1 MSGRLSEC
9 RADCQRAL
17 ETVRQSGRLSDSQA
31 DCQRIPT
38 HTKTLLL
45 LLLTHI
51 LYPHTSI
58 APTYFTLPL
67 HPHQPHCTLIY
78 FTHPHSLHCTHILYL
93 EPVCMWM
100 WMCVCVCV
108 CVCMCVC
115 VYDPDLPT
123 VTASRPICVCVYPSS
138 IPKWAPVRPI
148 RGPFGAHL
156 CPTGAQ
162 LGPTWNAAWVCWMGG
177 CG

>member
-45 LLLTHI
+45 LLTHI

-58 APTYFTLPL
+58 APTYFILPL

-100 WMCVCVCV
+100 WMCVCVCA
-108 CVCMCVC
+108 CVC
-115 VYDPDLPT
+115 VSLIPTYLLSQLPGLF
-123 VTASRPICVCVYPSS
+123 VCVYMLDG
-138 IPKWAPVRPI
+138 WVRV
-148 RGPFGAHL
+148 
-156 CPTGAQ
+156 T
-162 LGPTWNAAWVCWMGG
+162 VGG
-177 CG
+177 CGWV